1 MAGLQRARA
10 AAGRGR
16 ADPAAGARE
25 VLRDL
30 HDEPRRVLHGA
41 RRRPTR
47 PDRRRRGEPRPR
59 RPYPLGDDRTYT
71 RARAG
76 AGRAAERL
84 LRRTPAPRLGR
95 ARHPRGRRERA
106 RRRAARGAGQTLP
119 EGDLPGVDAAGSRSG
134 TPVSVYLKPVPQP
147 GRARARS
154 RDRPDGVRARE
165 GADGDP
171 AALRRAEGAGVG
183 GIGSGHHHAA
193 RAWRT

>member
-16 ADPAAGARE
+16 ADSAAGARE

-30 HDEPRRVLHGA
+30 HDQPRRVLHGA
-41 RRRPTR
+41 RRRPAR
-47 PDRRRRGEPRPR
+47 PDRRGRREPRPR
-59 RPYPLGDDRTYT
+59 RPHPLGDDRADP

-76 AGRAAERL
+76 AGPAADRL
-84 LRRTPAPRLGR
+84 LRRTPAPRPGR

-106 RRRAARGAGQTLP
+106 RRRAARGAGQALP
-119 EGDLPGVDAAGSRSG
+119 EGDLPGAHAAGSRSG
-134 TPVSVYLKPVPQP
+134 APVSVYLKPVPQP

-171 AALRRAEGAGVG
+171 ATLHRAEGAGIG
-183 GIGSGHHHAA
+183 GIGALHRS
-193 RAWRT
+193 RCLPWRT